1 MKLPILTLALV
12 GAPALWALGPE
23 DIANKTIRISMSDAL
38 IARSDINQAPEAPWY
53 WLDEVTDFVI
63 DFPETATF
71 TTTAEYFLKSNVQ
84 VSYTPDAEQNK
95 AYVKLEST
103 DFCVQ
108 VELTYTSNSEGTA
121 TIAWHQAGDTRHI
134 RNIHFTVQN
143 DFDVAARVEL
153 PEEII
158 STSPE
163 GLNDGLQDIINSI
176 ETANYRTATD
186 KLYQKRLVSLLPI
199 VMVLQDAS
207 WTSPD
212 YKGNTALH
220 YACGLSHVELVRWL
234 IEHGADLES
243 FTDKGASIDACISG
257 KNAKQ
262 IKAMLAEARAWRDT
276 PYQGPEIDSVT
287 AREAAAWLEVEF
299 SGIDLENPAHDV
311 LIDEQKAEQCA
322 RLIYRYIKSGNGL
335 ASLGVSV
342 TDTTGKHLIRVR
354 NAKVSEDMFVEWIL
368 RDLKQIRRCKQ
379 VAWRGAG
386 MTLARLPHMILSRE
400 DEGMTTDGATA
411 VYRAACEGNV
421 ELLQWLIDHGAD
433 RRLLNEQGS
442 PTTLP
447 ANTPNLQQVQ
457 SILGIKNNFTDSPQ
471 SVAGKTFTFTS
482 PDFDTPITI
491 TWEKSNAEQNGTVK
505 QNEDWNIVEVTYTK
519 TGTYT
524 ATVKRDSQW
533 APGGEYASD
542 WSLYIFELQFTSQ
555 SGGTA
560 TCTKETKYT
569 EQTQHTGTFSLK

>member
-1 MKLPILTLALV
+1 
-12 GAPALWALGPE
+12 
-23 DIANKTIRISMSDAL
+23 
-38 IARSDINQAPEAPWY
+38 
-53 WLDEVTDFVI
+53 
-63 DFPETATF
+63 
-71 TTTAEYFLKSNVQ
+71 
-84 VSYTPDAEQNK
+84 
-95 AYVKLEST
+95 
-103 DFCVQ
+103 
-108 VELTYTSNSEGTA
+108 
-121 TIAWHQAGDTRHI
+121 
-134 RNIHFTVQN
+134 
-143 DFDVAARVEL
+143 
-153 PEEII
+153 
-158 STSPE
+158 
-163 GLNDGLQDIINSI
+163 
-176 ETANYRTATD
+176 
-186 KLYQKRLVSLLPI
+186 
-199 VMVLQDAS
+199 
-207 WTSPD
+207 
-212 YKGNTALH
+212 
-220 YACGLSHVELVRWL
+220 
-234 IEHGADLES
+234 
-243 FTDKGASIDACISG
+243 
-257 KNAKQ
+257 
-262 IKAMLAEARAWRDT
+262 
-276 PYQGPEIDSVT
+276 
-287 AREAAAWLEVEF
+287 
-299 SGIDLENPAHDV
+299 
-311 LIDEQKAEQCA
+311 
-322 RLIYRYIKSGNGL
+322 
-335 ASLGVSV
+335 
-342 TDTTGKHLIRVR
+342 
-354 NAKVSEDMFVEWIL
+354 MFVEWIL

-433 RRLLNEQGS
+433 RRLLNEQGA

-447 ANTPNLQQVQ
+447 ANTPNLQQVE

-491 TWEKSNAEQNGTVK
+491 TWEKSNAEQNGKVK

-519 TGTYT
+519 TGIYT